1 MNDVKTYSEGSIIKA
16 VYRNQILS
24 EYSNNPLIEAL
35 PPIMNFEQVESL
47 IHSYPQFDESE
58 RNLDAEYRY
67 HCIQRLFNYFQPWDI
82 HFEIERKISRTIRQG
97 YLSRNPI
104 TPNYAADLQGIYQS
118 VKYKDAG
125 LDRVPLSYSKASGFT
140 IIGFS
145 GVGKTTSIDKI
156 LSLYPQVIVHDQYR
170 GTTLNHNQLVWMK
183 LDCPFVG
190 SIKGLCSNFFMEFD
204 RLLGD
209 NTYSKFASGRNTTTD
224 VMIPR
229 MALLARRQDLGILVI
244 DEIQHLSAAK
254 SGGSEKMLNFFV
266 TLVNK
271 IGIPVIL
278 IGTTKALGILQG
290 EFRQARRGS
299 GQQGDV
305 IWERMDKNIKW
316 DLLIRGMWNFQWT
329 KQVATLT
336 DEINDVLYEES
347 QGIVDIA
354 VKLYAMAQI
363 HAIATRKEI
372 ITADIIRKVAKQNLK
387 LVRPMLLALKS
398 GKIKEINKYGDIS
411 PIDIDAFCEEQLK
424 SITLNSKIENA
435 QQSFTKAKLD
445 NTELFEEAVIQ
456 LVAYDIKMDEAKSTV
471 KQLIEAG
478 KDFSDVAKL
487 VKAALKVILSK
498 EFSTNKESK
507 KVVRLNKTQ
516 KDKNDLREIV
526 DKGRKL
532 RKSAYEA
539 LKEAGVIKCPVEEF
553 IMLG

>member
-1 MNDVKTYSEGSIIKA
+1 MNDAKVYTEGSIIKA
-16 VYRNQILS
+16 VYRDQVLS

-35 PPIMNFEQVESL
+35 PPIMGFEQVEGL
-47 IHSYPQFDESE
+47 IHSYPQFDGSE

-104 TPNYAADLQGIYQS
+104 KPDYAADLQGIYQS
-118 VKYKDAG
+118 VKFKDIG
-125 LDRVPLSYSKASGFT
+125 FDRAPLSYSKASGFT

-156 LSLYPQVIVHDQYR
+156 LSLYPQVIVHDQYK

-183 LDCPFVG
+183 LDCPFDG

-229 MALLARRQDLGILVI
+229 MALLARRQNLGILVI
-244 DEIQHLSAAK
+244 DEIQHLSVAK
-254 SGGSEKMLNFFV
+254 SGGSEKMLNFFT

-271 IGIPVIL
+271 LGIPVVL
-278 IGTTKALGILQG
+278 IGTTKALGVLQG

-305 IWERMDKNIKW
+305 IWERIDKNQKW
-316 DLLIRGMWNFQWT
+316 DLLIHGMWNFQWT
-329 KQVATLT
+329 KQVAALT
-336 DEINDVLYEES
+336 DEINGVLYEES

-354 VKLYAMAQI
+354 VKLYAMSQI

-372 ITADIIRKVAKQNLK
+372 ITTDIIKKVAKQNLK

-398 GKIKEINKYGDIS
+398 GNIKEINKYGDIS
-411 PIDIDAFCEEQLK
+411 PIDIDAFCGEQLK
-424 SITLNSKIENA
+424 AITLNSKIENM
-435 QQSFTKAKLD
+435 QQSPKIDKPD
-445 NTELFEEAVIQ
+445 NTELFKEAIIR
-456 LVAYDIKMDEAKSTV
+456 LVAYDIKIDEAKSVV
-471 KQLIEAG
+471 KKVLETNG
-478 KDFSDVAKL
+478 DFPDVARI
-487 VKAALKVILSK
+487 VKEALKDILIK
-498 EFSTNKESK
+498 ELNTDNESK
-507 KVVRLNKTQ
+507 KVVRLNKAQ
-516 KDKNDLREIV
+516 KDKNDLRDIV

-553 IMLG
+553 IALG

>member
-1 MNDVKTYSEGSIIKA
+1 MNEAVVYPEGAIIKA
-16 VYRNQILS
+16 VYRDQVLS
-24 EYSNNPLIEAL
+24 EYNNNPLIEAL
-35 PPIMNFEQVESL
+35 PPIMGFELVESL
-47 IHSYPQFDESE
+47 IHSYPQFDEKE
-58 RNLDAEYRY
+58 RSLDAEYRY

-97 YLSRNPI
+97 YLSRNPMK
-104 TPNYAADLQGIYQS
+104 PDYAADLQGIYQS

-125 LDRVPLSYSKASGFT
+125 FDRAPLSYSKASGFT

-156 LSLYPQVIVHDQYR
+156 LSLYPQVIVHDQYK

-183 LDCPFVG
+183 LDCPFDG

-229 MALLARRQDLGILVI
+229 MALLARRQNLGILVI

-266 TLVNK
+266 TLLNK
-271 IGIPVIL
+271 IGIPIVL
-278 IGTTKALGILQG
+278 IGTTKALGVLQG

-305 IWERMDKNIKW
+305 IWERIDKNIKW
-316 DLLIRGMWNFQWT
+316 DLLIHGMWNFQWT
-329 KQVATLT
+329 KQVAALT
-336 DEINDVLYEES
+336 DEINGALYEES

-354 VKLYAMAQI
+354 VKLYAMSQI

-372 ITADIIRKVAKQNLK
+372 ITAEIIRKVAKQNLK

-398 GKIKEINKYGDIS
+398 GNIKEINKYGDIS
-411 PIDIDAFCEEQLK
+411 PIDIDAFCEEQLR
-424 SITLNSKIENA
+424 SITLNDKIENM
-435 QQSFTKAKLD
+435 QQSRKNATPV

-456 LVAYDIKMDEAKSTV
+456 LVAYGIKIDEAKSTV
-471 KQLIEAG
+471 KQIIEAG
-478 KDFSDVAKL
+478 EEFSDVTQI
-487 VKAALKVILSK
+487 VKEALKVILRK
-498 EFSTNKESK
+498 ELNTENESK
-507 KVVRLNKTQ
+507 KVVKLNKIQ
-516 KDKNDLREIV
+516 RDKNDLREIV

-532 RKSAYEA
+532 KKSAYDA
-539 LKEAGVIKCPVEEF
+539 LKEAGVVKCPVEEF
-553 IMLG
+553 IALG